1 MVNNWSLMKCI
12 NPFTTWFL
20 SDGPES
26 RHQTINILLRFRKNK
41 NRLIDILSST
51 LTFPAT
57 VAIILRALHVWARHG
72 IMCYFMVSHGFLISW
87 IHKNH
92 DDSNWKH
99 RQLPVWVRLRLR
111 PASLPNWYGF
121 RHFVKSEMIF
131 QSVSQISC
139 SYTKYKHF

>member
-1 MVNNWSLMKCI
+1 MITDEVHKPICAL
-12 NPFTTWFL
+12 TTWFL
-20 SDGPES
+20 SDVPES

-57 VAIILRALHVWARHG
+57 VAIFLRALHVWARYG
-72 IMCYFMVSHGFLISW
+72 IVCYFLVSHGFLISW

-99 RQLPVWVRLRLR
+99 CQLHVWVRLRSR
-111 PASLPNWYGF
+111 PASLPHWYGL
-121 RHFVKSEMIF
+121 RHFVKSKMIF
-131 QSVSQISC
+131 QSVSQISRF
-139 SYTKYKHF
+139 YTKYKHF